1 VSLESLQ
8 DALEKAGVAA
18 HVEAR
23 GKLVVLSLAGA
34 KLDGASRRRIV
45 AIAQEHGFSNV
56 AVEIAA

>member
-1 VSLESLQ
+1 MSLESLQ

-18 HVEAR
+18 AVEAR
-23 GKLVVLSLAGA
+23 GKLVVLSLAGV
-34 KLDGASRRRIV
+34 KLDPASRRRIV